1 MRRPAACALCATRQ
15 RSETRF
21 RARRQKALPAKKG
34 VARKL
39 PKSPRVVKAAKAVVA
54 KTPPSK
60 FAPNTFTPEKKEEFL
75 RLYAEG
81 GSVRSIAAKVGVTSV
96 TVFLHVRKDEDFA
109 KRYFLAMETNTDI
122 LEDHLYQMAT
132 EKGVPGHIV
141 ALFGTLKAR
150 RPERW
155 RDVAKIEHSGKVEL
169 TKAEDLEAAR
179 QRAKLR
185 GAEATH

>member
-1 MRRPAACALCATRQ
+1 MPGKKGDAQKSGEQQPVAKATKANAAK
-15 RSETRF
+15 
-21 RARRQKALPAKKG
+21 KAL
-34 VARKL
+34 
-39 PKSPRVVKAAKAVVA
+39 
-54 KTPPSK
+54 SK
-60 FAPNTFTPEKKEEFL
+60 FAPNTFTPEKKEEFV

-81 GSVRSIAAKVGVTSV
+81 GSVRSIAAKIGVTSV
-96 TVFLHVRKDEDFA
+96 TVFLHVRKDPEFA
-109 KRYFLAMETNTDI
+109 KKYFLAMETNTDI

-155 RDVAKIEHSGKVEL
+155 RDVAKVEHSGKVEF
-169 TKAEDLEAAR
+169 TKPEDLEAAR